1 MRRYISVFLV
11 LSFFSLFALPAM
23 AQTPDGITPAVENAC
38 DGLKAPGITK
48 GLYGLCVA
56 YCEAE
61 ASSESV
67 LRNYNRKKKETD
79 PEMPCLEVVVACP
92 CWSTDALAAAEGPSS
107 CVASEGGINGSEYLD
122 FSSLTFAAFYLI
134 PGSETASGCFSISG
148 ALGGEPAGIEDPEL
162 TPEEAASCL
171 ASLAASQAIDFPGG
185 CQ

>member
-1 MRRYISVFLV
+1 MRRYISVYLCFLV
-11 LSFFSLFALPAM
+11 VSFFSLFALPAM
-23 AQTPDGITPAVENAC
+23 AQTGDGITPAVENAC

-92 CWSTDALAAAEGPSS
+92 CWDTDTLAGAEGPQS
-107 CVASEGGINGSEYLD
+107 CTASDSGINSSEYSD
-122 FSSLTFAAFYLI
+122 FSLFFLVPASAGPAACASFAA
-134 PGSETASGCFSISG
+134 GEAKEDQ
-148 ALGGEPAGIEDPEL
+148 ALTDDEY
-162 TPEEAASCL
+162 ASCL
-171 ASLAASQAIDFPGG
+171 ESLAASQAIDFPDG